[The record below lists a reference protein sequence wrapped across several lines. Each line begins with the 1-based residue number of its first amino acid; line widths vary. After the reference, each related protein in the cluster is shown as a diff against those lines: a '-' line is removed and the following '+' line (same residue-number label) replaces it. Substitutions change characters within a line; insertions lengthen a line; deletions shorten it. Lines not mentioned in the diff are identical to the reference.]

1 MKKQISFKRQIK
13 HFWKQIQRNHA
24 KNQID
29 RNGFDYFFSTEN
41 FQSIGDYFLSKG
53 VSLYSHDVN
62 ELRLMK
68 GEKFKRTSKLIKRL
82 GKAALKK
89 NSLVFY
95 NDIRTCVNKNGDARE
110 IPFYK
115 HFKIVEKATTEYT
128 VLAISEQHIEQKKYY
143 IGEYKTRVKDVQ
155 ITQI

>member
-1 MKKQISFKRQIK
+1 MKEQISFKRLIK
-13 HFWKQIQRNHA
+13 HFYKQIQRNHA
-24 KNQID
+24 KNQISK
-29 RNGFDYFFSTEN
+29 NGFDYFFGEHN
-41 FQSIGDYFLSKG
+41 FQSIRDYFLSKG

-68 GEKFKRTSKLIKRL
+68 GDKFKRMSKLIKRL

-89 NSLVFY
+89 NSVVFY
-95 NDIRTCVNKNGDARE
+95 NDIRYCVYQNNDARK

-128 VLAISEQHIEQKKYY
+128 VLAISEQHIEKGKYY
-143 IGEYKTRVKDVQ
+143 IGEYKSKVKDVQ
-155 ITQI
+155 ITEI